1 MREKVL
7 KNITIVKP
15 DTLQNTGHEIKY
27 CFNVLRST
35 NGTHIETYNWLMRKN
50 LVNFYR
56 RDFLSGTHSKY
67 WLSFRFLNFLNRIPS
82 PNLTRENI
90 SVEVFCKVESETGY
104 YMLHNQHCHVRF
116 LFRKLLPQIVML
128 QFICPR
134 RLTIIHH
141 LMRKNLL
148 RLHPL

>member
-1 MREKVL
+1 MELTL
-7 KNITIVKP
+7 KLIIDVW
-15 DTLQNTGHEIKY
+15 E
-27 CFNVLRST
+27 
-35 NGTHIETYNWLMRKN
+35 KN

-67 WLSFRFLNFLNRIPS
+67 WLSFRFLNFLNRTPS

-116 LFRKLLPQIVML
+116 SFRKLLPQIVML
-128 QFICPR
+128 QFICAQR
-134 RLTIIHH
+134 ITIFHH
-141 LMRKNLL
+141 VMRKKSITPPSDL
-148 RLHPL
+148 RQSRADYELYIQIYNFQLQQNKKTLI